1 MTPMPLAE
9 FWMAMESW
17 PVSMRIGES
26 AWFPLLESLHVVGA
40 TFVVGSILMVDL
52 RLLRLAG
59 REHALSRLM
68 RDVVPWTWGAFVVAA
83 VTGLGLFI
91 TRASAYVENRAFQI
105 KVLLLLLAGINM
117 LLLHRVTLRER
128 ERLDSGES
136 RSTAAQ
142 MAGACSLVVWIGVI
156 VAGRW
161 VGHLS

>member
-1 MTPMPLAE
+1 MAFAE
-9 FWMAMESW
+9 FWMAVENW
-17 PVSMRIGES
+17 PLSLRIGES
-26 AWFPLLESLHVVGA
+26 AWFPFLESLHVVGA
-40 TFVVGSILMVDL
+40 TFVVGSILMIDL

-59 REHALSRLM
+59 REHALSRMM
-68 RDVVPWTWGAFVVAA
+68 REVVPWTWGAFILAT

-117 LLLHRVTLRER
+117 LMLHRVTLRER
-128 ERLDSGES
+128 ERLDSGEIKS
-136 RSTAAQ
+136 RAAA
-142 MAGACSLVVWIGVI
+142 MAGACSLLVWIGVI

>member
-1 MTPMPLAE
+1 M
-9 FWMAMESW
+9 
-17 PVSMRIGES
+17 I
-26 AWFPLLESLHVVGA
+26 
-40 TFVVGSILMVDL
+40 DL

-59 REHALSRLM
+59 REHALSRMM
-68 RDVVPWTWGAFVVAA
+68 REVVPWTWGAFILAT

-117 LLLHRVTLRER
+117 LMLHRVTLRER
-128 ERLDSGES
+128 ERLDSGEIKS
-136 RSTAAQ
+136 RAAA
-142 MAGACSLVVWIGVI
+142 MAGACSLLVWIGVI